1 MGYYIKFTRLS
12 MKYFLILWVCS
23 AINGSCIVP
32 PISIPETFNSHNECV
47 AAGYAEGYNV
57 FVAIDKKIAIINKLL
72 HPSSEKHSMISNTA
86 GICIGWDNI

>member
-1 MGYYIKFTRLS
+1 MGYYINFTIVS

-47 AAGYAEGYNV
+47 SAGYAQGFNV
-57 FVAIDKKIAIINKLL
+57 FKAIDPIVAEQQRLFVAFNCKQETSI
-72 HPSSEKHSMISNTA
+72 
-86 GICIGWDNI
+86 